1 MTKNKLKVI
10 LTNLFI
16 SSFFFASCVNQDYDL
31 SKNIDLNIHVGGSKL
46 ALPVGSTDSIKLN
59 KIIKVDESD
68 VLHLNGGEY
77 SLLKEDVVSPVKVS
91 VNSVAPINV
100 APINLPIITIGHAS
114 AYSELHS
121 ASGNLAVAVPLTSG
135 VFELNRSGMPAELSS
150 IKKIGIS
157 SAAQVKAVMKF
168 NLTGVNPSADVR
180 FNNLV
185 VTFPDFV
192 VSNQLNANHE
202 LILNDKVAGG
212 LTKEI
217 YINGFSFSCESG
229 GALAIKNQLLQLEKN
244 VSIAGNIVGTNLN
257 ASMVTGDIKLETS
270 ITVSPVVISEVEGMV
285 DPTINVKVNPI
296 SFSIP
301 EFLKDEA
308 VTMDVENPMIRLT
321 VNNEIDIPI
330 IISGVLRGYRN
341 GVALSQVDIK
351 GTSVNPIRIDA
362 AGKSVICLSR
372 TGQGGPAGCK
382 NYQIA
387 DLNKLIEKIPD
398 KIGLVLN
405 ADADQSST
413 HKIQLGK
420 DYYVNID
427 YAVEVPFKFGSGLS
441 IAYND
446 TIDGFNDDIKD
457 LDISSLNVTTTVEN
471 NIPLKLQM
479 EAIPVGIDKK
489 TISGLSVKVTGEI
502 APCDNNGKT
511 QKSPITIE
519 LTEASDEAIKK
530 LDGLLLK
537 VTAKSPQTVN
547 GMPLKESQYLRLTN
561 IKAMAIGGLNL
572 DLNKK

>member
-114 AYSELHS
+114 AYSDLRS
-121 ASGNLAVAVPLTSG
+121 ASGNLSVAVPLTLG
-135 VFELNRSGMPAELSS
+135 VFELNRSGMPAELTS

-157 SAAQVKAVMKF
+157 SSAQVKAVIKF

-185 VTFPDFV
+185 VTFPDFI
-192 VSNQLNANHE
+192 VSNQLNVNHE
-202 LILNDKVAGG
+202 LVLNDKVSGG
-212 LTKEI
+212 LTKEV
-217 YINGFSFSCESG
+217 YINGFSFNYESG

-257 ASMVTGDIKLETS
+257 ASVVTGDIKLETS

-285 DPTINVKVNPI
+285 DPAINVKVNPI

-351 GTSVNPIRIDA
+351 GTSANPIRIDA

-398 KIGLVLN
+398 QIELVLN

-427 YAVEVPFKFGSGLS
+427 YAVEVPFKFGPGLS

-561 IKAMAIGGLNL
+561 IRAMAIGGLNL